1 MYRLTHIGV
10 TVLMSMTQD
19 RTSFMFTFVFL
30 IEQSDLKT
38 EKNVR

>member
-1 MYRLTHIGV
+1 
-10 TVLMSMTQD
+10 MSMTQD